1 MPTVTNPYFAAVDL
15 GSNSFHLLIMRL
27 QKGVLEVVDR
37 EKDMVQLA
45 LGLTPNGG
53 LTPVAQKRALTCLK
67 RFGERLASIPPE
79 QIRVVGTKTLRAA
92 ERAKGFIKLAE
103 ETLGHTIEIISGFE
117 EARLVYTGL
126 SHAVANDNYNRLV
139 IDIGGGSTE
148 LIIGRDATPHVLESL
163 NIGCVTASQLI
174 GKDKVTKKSYQR
186 AYLAAQAQIEQVRP
200 TYLTAGWD
208 IVYGTSGTMKAIADV
223 LADTQG
229 TNAIIYKDALSQLA
243 QQLIKDGHI
252 HHPKLAAAREFVL
265 PGGIAVLQAL
275 FDELNIDKIHVADAT
290 LKEGLIYDLVGRFD
304 NQDARPQSVVRLQ
317 KQYYVDIAQA
327 NRVANCALSLWQQL
341 KTPTI
346 PAVSRTKLLQWAG
359 LLHEVGL
366 AISHSGHHNHGH
378 YILENSDL
386 AGFGRYEQ
394 NLLAEM
400 VRGQRKKVISDGF
413 DYIEPQT
420 LAALLPLL
428 VCLRLAVLL
437 HRRREDLPF
446 APKITQ
452 RGPQRFY
459 LKFPAQWLKQHPLT
473 AAGLQIEADYLTEA
487 GLHLGFK

>member
-1 MPTVTNPYFAAVDL
+1 MPKVAHPYFAAVDL

-27 QKGVLEVVDR
+27 HQGVLEVVDR

-45 LGLTPNGG
+45 LGLTPQGG
-53 LTPVAQKRALTCLK
+53 LTPTAQKRALTCLK
-67 RFGERLASIPPE
+67 RFGERLANIPPE

-92 ERAKGFIKLAE
+92 ERAKGFMKHAE

-117 EARLVYTGL
+117 EARLVYNGL
-126 SHAVANDNYNRLV
+126 AHSVANDNYNRLV

-148 LIIGRDATPHVLESL
+148 LIIGRDATPHILESL
-163 NIGCVTASQLI
+163 NIGCVTASQIL
-174 GKDKVTKKSYQR
+174 GKEKITKKSYQR

-200 TYLTAGWD
+200 TYLKAGWD
-208 IVYGTSGTMKAIADV
+208 IVYGTSGTMKAIAEV
-223 LADTQG
+223 LASTQG
-229 TNAIIYKDALSQLA
+229 NAIIYKDALCALA
-243 QQLIKDGHI
+243 QQLVKDGRI
-252 HHPKLAAAREFVL
+252 HYPKLGAARQSVL
-265 PGGIAVLQAL
+265 PGGIAVLHAL
-275 FDELNIDKIHVADAT
+275 FDELAIDKIHIADAT

-304 NQDARPQSVVRLQ
+304 NEDARPLSVERLQ
-317 KQYYVDIAQA
+317 KQYYVDTAQA
-327 NRVANCALSLWQQL
+327 NRVAQCALALWRQL

-346 PAVSRTKLLQWAG
+346 PAVSRTKLLTWAA

-394 NLLAEM
+394 NLLAAM
-400 VRGQRKKVISDGF
+400 VRGQRKKILSSGLDP
-413 DYIEPQT
+413 IEPQT
-420 LAALLPLL
+420 LTALLPLL

-446 APKITQ
+446 VPKISQ
-452 RGPQRFY
+452 RGGQRFY
-459 LKFPAQWLKQHPLT
+459 LRFPSQWLKQHPLT
-473 AAGLQIEADYLTEA
+473 TASLSIEAETLAVA
-487 GLHLGFK
+487 GLHLGFH

>member
-1 MPTVTNPYFAAVDL
+1 MPKVANPYFAAVDL

-27 QKGVLEVVDR
+27 QQGVLEVVDR

-53 LTPVAQKRALTCLK
+53 LTSAAQKRALTCLT
-67 RFGERLASIPPE
+67 RFGERLATIPPS

-92 ERAKGFIKLAE
+92 DKAKGFIKAAE
-103 ETLGHTIEIISGFE
+103 DTLGHTIEIISGFE
-117 EARLVYTGL
+117 EARLVYKGL
-126 SHAVANDNYNRLV
+126 AHSVANDNYNRLV

-148 LIIGRDATPHVLESL
+148 LIIGRDATPHIMESL
-163 NIGCVTASQLI
+163 NVGCVSASQLI
-174 GKDKVTKKSYQR
+174 GKEKVSKKTYQR

-208 IVYGTSGTMKAIADV
+208 IVYGTSGTMKAIAEV

-229 TNAIIYKDALSQLA
+229 NAIIHKDALLRLA
-243 QQLIKDGHI
+243 QVLIEDGEI
-252 HHPKLAAAREFVL
+252 HHPKLNAAREFVL
-265 PGGIAVLQAL
+265 PGGIAVLHAL

-290 LKEGLIYDLVGRFD
+290 LKEGLIYDLIGRFD
-304 NQDARPQSVVRLQ
+304 NEDDRPQSVERLQ
-317 KQYYVDIAQA
+317 KQYFVDTKQA
-327 NRVANCALSLWQQL
+327 NRVADCALALWRQL

-346 PAVSRTKLLQWAG
+346 PAVSRTKLLTWAA

-366 AISHSGHHNHGH
+366 AISHSGHHHHGH
-378 YILENSDL
+378 YILQNSDL

-394 NLLAEM
+394 NILAEM
-400 VRGQRKKVISDGF
+400 VRGQRKKILSDGL
-413 DYIEPQT
+413 DYLEPEI

-437 HRRREDLPF
+437 NRRREDLPF
-446 APKITQ
+446 VPKISQ
-452 RGPQRFY
+452 RGAQRFY
-459 LKFPAQWLKQHPLT
+459 LTFPAQWLKQHPLT
-473 AAGLQIEADYLTEA
+473 TAGLEIEANYLASA
-487 GLHLGFK
+487 GLYLGFK

>member
-1 MPTVTNPYFAAVDL
+1 MPFVTHPYFAAVDL

-27 QKGVLEVVDR
+27 QKGILEVVDR

-45 LGLTPNGG
+45 LGLTPQGG
-53 LTPVAQKRALTCLK
+53 ITPSAQRRAFTCLT

-92 ERAKGFIKLAE
+92 ERAQGFLKLAE
-103 ETLGHTIEIISGFE
+103 ETIGHKIEIISGFE
-117 EARLVYTGL
+117 EARLVYKGL
-126 SHAVANDNYNRLV
+126 SHSVANDNYQRLV

-148 LIIGRDATPHVLESL
+148 LIIGRDATPQILESL
-163 NIGCVTASQLI
+163 NVGCVSATKLI
-174 GKDKVTKKSYQR
+174 NTERVTKKSYER

-200 TYLTAGWD
+200 TYLQAGWD

-229 TNAIIYKDALSQLA
+229 NKAIIHKEALDALALR
-243 QQLIKDGHI
+243 LIRTGHI
-252 HHPKLAAAREFVL
+252 HHPKLDSAREFVL

-275 FDELNIDKIHVADAT
+275 FNELNIDKIHVADAT

-304 NQDARPQSVVRLQ
+304 NEDTRPVSVERLQ
-317 KQYYVDIAQA
+317 KQYFVDTAQA
-327 NRVANCALSLWQQL
+327 NRVSACALALWRQL

-346 PAVSRTKLLQWAG
+346 AAVSRTKLLHWAG

-394 NLLAEM
+394 HLLAEM
-400 VRGQRKKVISDGF
+400 VRGQRKKMLSDGLLSL
-413 DYIEPQT
+413 DDAS

-428 VCLRLAVLL
+428 MCLRLAVLL
-437 HRRREDLPF
+437 NRRRENLPF
-446 APKITQ
+446 TPKINQ
-452 RGPQRFY
+452 RGMQRFY
-459 LKFPAQWLKQHPLT
+459 LHFPAGWLKHHPLT
-473 AAGLQIEADYLTEA
+473 AAGLQIEAEYLAKA